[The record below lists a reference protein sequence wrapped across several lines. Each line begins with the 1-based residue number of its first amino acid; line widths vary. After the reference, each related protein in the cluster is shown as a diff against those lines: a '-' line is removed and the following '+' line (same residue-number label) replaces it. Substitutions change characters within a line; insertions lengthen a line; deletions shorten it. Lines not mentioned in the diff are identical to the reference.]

1 MTEVRT
7 YPQHRFRRPPGAC
20 ELLLVRHGESIPA
33 RDDQPFP
40 LVDGHG
46 DPELDPRGH
55 EQAERVADRLEHED
69 VSAIYVTTLQRTVQT
84 AAPLAARLGIEPR
97 VEPDLREVY
106 LGEWEGT
113 FRKHVAEGHPIAQQM
128 YVQGRWDVIPGAEP
142 ADAFAARVRRA
153 ITRIAAAHTDQT
165 VVVVSHGGTIGQI
178 LHHGHRV
185 AALRLR
191 GVRQRGDLAHRGDG
205 RALDPAP
212 LQRHRPPGPGLHHRA
227 GAADLRPPTSGP
239 STGCQICVTITTQA
253 GNAGHMTAK

>member
-1 MTEVRT
+1 LGAVTEVRT

-153 ITRIAAAHTDQT
+153 ITRIAAAHRDQT

-178 LHHGHRV
+178 LTMATESRPFAFVGSDNGAISHIVVTDERWILRRYNDTAHMGLAFTT
-185 AALRLR
+185 AAE
-191 GVRQRGDLAHRGDG
+191 
-205 RALDPAP
+205 
-212 LQRHRPPGPGLHHRA
+212 
-227 GAADLRPPTSGP
+227 PPT
-239 STGCQICVTITTQA
+239 
-253 GNAGHMTAK
+253 